1 MSTLQ
6 DYRIKCTWLLP
17 AILAATTRYVVLE
30 GGTRSSK
37 TISLA
42 QAQILM
48 CGEPNGDF
56 ISIARKTLPALR
68 ISAMRDF
75 FKILVNAGGE
85 FGAYPSLYD
94 ETAHSKG
101 LNTYELNGN
110 TVEFM
115 SVDDPQKKRG
125 SGRKRLWVNEAN
137 ELSEDDARQLFL
149 RTEGQIYIDY
159 NPSESPEHWIHQNI
173 LSLPPDKVTII
184 HSTYLD
190 NPFLPPEQVQE
201 IERLKDQDPVAWS
214 VFGLGKWA
222 QLRGKIYTSWS
233 RGETMPEGGVYGI
246 DFGHTVPTA
255 VVKVNLVDNTLYW
268 REDVYETNMTN
279 TDLIQRLKAQGVPRR
294 AVLYCDAAEPDRIE
308 ELRRAGF
315 DARAAK
321 KDVMTGIDFCRRY
334 PIVAIGP
341 NICKELGSYKMKQNA
356 QGDTLD
362 EPLKYNDHAM
372 DAARYATFSHYFVP
386 EAKPEYKSVAK
397 REAKFK
403 DGAW

>member
-1 MSTLQ
+1 MLQ
-6 DYRIKCTWLLP
+6 DYRIKATWLLK
-17 AILAATTRYVVLE
+17 AILAAKTRYVVLE

-42 QAQILM
+42 QAMMLLCGLM
-48 CGEPNGDF
+48 RGE
-56 ISIARKTLPALR
+56 IVSIARKTLPALR

-75 FKILVNAGGE
+75 FKILHNADEE
-85 FGAYPSLYD
+85 FGVYPSIYD
-94 ETAHSKG
+94 ESAHSKG
-101 LNTYELNGN
+101 LNTYEINTN

-125 SGRKRLWVNEAN
+125 SGRKILWVNEAN
-137 ELSEDDARQLFL
+137 ELTEDDARQLFM
-149 RTEGQIYIDY
+149 RTKGQIYIDY

-173 LSLPPDKVTII
+173 LSLPPSEVTVI

-190 NPFLPPEQVQE
+190 NPFLPLDQVRE

-222 QLRGKIYTSWS
+222 QLRGKIYTNWS

-255 VVKVNLVDNTLYW
+255 VVKVNLQDGTLYW
-268 REDVYETNMTN
+268 SEEVYETNMTN
-279 TDLIQRLKAQGVPRR
+279 TDLIQRLKAQGVPQGSI
-294 AVLYCDAAEPDRIE
+294 LYCDAAEPDRIE

-315 DARAAK
+315 QARAAK

-386 EAKPEYKSVAK
+386 PVKSSYKTVVS
-397 REAKFK
+397 REAKFEG
-403 DGAW
+403 GAW